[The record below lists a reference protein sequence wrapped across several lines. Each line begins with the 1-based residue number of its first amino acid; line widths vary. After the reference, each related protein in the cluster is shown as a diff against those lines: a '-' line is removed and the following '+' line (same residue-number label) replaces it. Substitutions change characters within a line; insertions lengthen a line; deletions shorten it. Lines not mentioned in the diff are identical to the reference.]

1 MKTSWALFLIL
12 LSSNIHAEVT
22 INSILSVYGED
33 NRQEVSRGT
42 RLHQR
47 LADSTAALIV
57 NSFMIKEGSSSRI
70 DAPTLE
76 QQDGVC
82 ASERYRDQPAASVC
96 SGTLIGPDLMLTA
109 AHCYNSASI
118 CQHASWVFGFNESK
132 NGKYKIKNKE
142 IYKCKEIVFRDFD
155 IKNGRDFAVVKL
167 DRIVKGHAPVALRQ
181 AGVAAVNTS
190 LVLIGHPRGLPTK
203 IADNAW
209 ITSVKDNSILMSNV
223 DAYTGNSGSGVFNAQ
238 LGFLEGVL
246 SFGNEDYLEDEQH
259 SCFSSQVY
267 QMQDGGEAVMKIDP
281 VREFLKTYQSARP

>member
-1 MKTSWALFLIL
+1 MKNCSTLFIIL
-12 LSSNIHAEVT
+12 FSMGLHAEVT
-22 INSILSVYGED
+22 IDSLLSIYGDD
-33 NRQEVSRGT
+33 NRQEVTRSSRA
-42 RLHQR
+42 HQK

-57 NSFMIKEGSSSRI
+57 NSFMIKEGSSHRI

-109 AHCYNSASI
+109 AHCYNNASI
-118 CQHASWVFGFNESK
+118 CQHASWVFGFNESR

-167 DRIVKGHAPVALRQ
+167 DRIVKGHTPVALRQ
-181 AGVAAVNTS
+181 AGIAGVNTS

-203 IADNAW
+203 IADDAW
-209 ITSVKDNSILMSNV
+209 ITSIKNGNILMSNV

-246 SFGNEDYLEDEQH
+246 SFGNEDYLENEQT

-267 QMQDGGEAVMKIDP
+267 RMQDGGEAIMKIDP
-281 VREFLKTYQSARP
+281 VREFLKTYQTTRP